1 MFADSLEGTSNKLLG
16 LLLGVI
22 VFGILVASMKIFV
35 PNALD
40 AVTDWFMNFLNSEMG
55 AVVFNPSQLFGSL
68 L

>member
-22 VFGILVASMKIFV
+22 VFGILVASMKVFV

-40 AVTDWFMNFLNSEMG
+40 AVTEWFMGFLNSEMG
-55 AVVFNPSQLFGSL
+55 TVVLNPSQMFGSL